1 MILLPRAAAHLSA
14 TQTAL
19 DDAGLADKVTPFTL
33 SHSAPQ
39 PIELPPG
46 PLTLAFTS
54 LNAVEAA
61 VAANLQRYPCL
72 CVGPATTKAAQA
84 AGFPVLHTAPTS
96 AALSDHL
103 TLRPARKLVH
113 LHGHPANL
121 GWHKGHTV
129 HPLLAYT
136 TTYLDELPFP
146 LAESFAQGHVTHAL
160 LLSSESAKHLRRLLQ
175 QATMA
180 PWPSQS
186 PPPKLPPVLALSPQ
200 VAQTAQSLGFPVM
213 ATSPQPSLPQLLN
226 TLKTHL
232 PAVSA

>member
-1 MILLPRAAAHLSA
+1 MILLPRTAAHLPT

-19 DDAGLADKVTPFTL
+19 EEAGLADKVTTFTL

-61 VAANLQRYPCL
+61 VSANLQRYPCL
-72 CVGPATTKAAQA
+72 CVGPATAKAAQA
-84 AGFPVLHTAPTS
+84 AGFSVLHIAPTG

-103 TLRPARKLVH
+103 TVRPVLKLAH

-121 GWHKGHTV
+121 GWHKGHNV
-129 HPLLAYT
+129 IPLLAYT
-136 TTYLDELPFP
+136 TTYIEELPFSI
-146 LAESFAQGHVTHAL
+146 AEAFTQGHVTHTL

-175 QATMA
+175 QATMG
-180 PWPSQS
+180 PWPNPS
-186 PPPKLPPVLALSPQ
+186 PPPVLALSPLI
-200 VAQTAQSLGFPVM
+200 AQTAQSLGFPVM
-213 ATSPQPSLPQLLN
+213 AISPQPSLPSLLD
-226 TLKTHL
+226 TLKSSL
-232 PAVSA
+232 SAAASL